1 MRIGM
6 IGDIERVVRRRKKR
20 IDREMNKRLEDVII
34 SWESV

>member
-1 MRIGM
+1 M